1 MDKQTL
7 VLKTQI
13 ELSTQRVRVLK
24 AFENEDYQRPIQI
37 AKKLD
42 LHPSAV
48 SNNLKKLCD
57 RGYVYLMNPDYHMPR
72 LYRLTDRGK
81 YIINFID
88 DLD

>member
-1 MDKQTL
+1 MDDVTL
-7 VLKTQI
+7 I
-13 ELSTQRVRVLK
+13 ELTYITIAPNRKKVLC
-24 AFENEDYQRPIQI
+24 AFNDEDYMRPIQI

-48 SNNLKKLCD
+48 SNNLKKLRD
-57 RGYVYLMNPDYHMPR
+57 RGYVYLMNPDYHIPR

>member
-1 MDKQTL
+1 MNNETSF
-7 VLKTQI
+7 QI
-13 ELSTQRVRVLK
+13 NYITIAPNRKKILQSFK
-24 AFENEDYQRPIQI
+24 NEDYQRPIQI

-48 SNNLKKLCD
+48 SNNLKKLRD
-57 RGYVYLMNPDYHMPR
+57 RGYVYLMNPDYHIPR

>member
-48 SNNLKKLCD
+48 SNNLKKL
-57 RGYVYLMNPDYHMPR
+57 RENGFVYIINPDYHIPR
-72 LYRLTDRGK
+72 LYRLTEKGK
-81 YIINFID
+81 NILNL
-88 DLD
+88 LD

>member
-1 MDKQTL
+1 MDDDTL
-7 VLKTQI
+7 LQINYITLAPNRVKVLQ
-13 ELSTQRVRVLK
+13 S
-24 AFENEDYQRPIQI
+24 FDNEDYQRPIQI